1 VIDPVY
7 DANGV
12 PDISRLTEWL
22 AVCDRCQTRQLLSTV
37 TGPIASPGRRSET
50 EPAQES
56 TAGWLI
62 GATTD
67 YRIYCPPCI
76 EAIAA
81 DLIGTATDRVGVL
94 HRLAAS
100 IAGVA
105 RWVFLTAAAIAHLAV
120 GGRPSAI

>member
-1 VIDPVY
+1 MIVPVY

-37 TGPIASPGRRSET
+37 TGPPASPASRSET
-50 EPAQES
+50 TPAQES
-56 TAGWLI
+56 TAAWLI
-62 GATTD
+62 GATTT
-67 YRIYCPPCI
+67 YRIYCPPCV

-81 DLIGTATDRVGVL
+81 DLIGTTTHSVL
-94 HRLAAS
+94 HRLAAP

-105 RWVFLTAAAIAHLAV
+105 RRVFLTAAAIAHLAV